1 MSLPMSDIE
10 FLIKT
15 EIAADV
21 VGDEELAA
29 EARKRM
35 GNAPKAEIK
44 RMNEE
49 MRLILNDDPEDEE
62 N

>member
-1 MSLPMSDIE
+1 MSLQMNEAE
-10 FLIKT
+10 FLIRT

-21 VGDEELAA
+21 VGDAELAA

-35 GNAPKAEIK
+35 GNAPKSEIK

-49 MRLILNDDPEDEE
+49 MRLILNDDPEDDLL
-62 N
+62 